1 VAGTMP
7 GDTRFSG
14 HAKVLAPPR
23 WSGLPA
29 APENLEI
36 AGAPTWPTS
45 FWRPGGIYSLE
56 IVYRQRPGK
65 EILTGDWIPGPRR
78 VDGPGPVPIA
88 RL

>member
-1 VAGTMP
+1 
-7 GDTRFSG
+7 
-14 HAKVLAPPR
+14 VLAPPR

-56 IVYRQRPGK
+56 IVYRQRPGT

-78 VDGPGPVPIA
+78 IDGQGPVPIA